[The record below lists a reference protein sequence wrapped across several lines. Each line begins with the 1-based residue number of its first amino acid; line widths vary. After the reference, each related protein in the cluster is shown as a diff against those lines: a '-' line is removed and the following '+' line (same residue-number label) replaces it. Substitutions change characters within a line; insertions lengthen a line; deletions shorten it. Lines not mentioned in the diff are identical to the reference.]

1 MKKFKHIYMAL
12 IIGLFITSLGC
23 INSPTSYST
32 KNAPATIPTTIR
44 TASTVTTPIS
54 NANHSAVNNTVGT
67 ETQNIVPEFEIQMS
81 DGVARSFPV
90 SLTENNPVFLMFFTP
105 H

>member
-1 MKKFKHIYMAL
+1 MNKFKHIYL
-12 IIGLFITSLGC
+12 TVILGLFITSLGC

-32 KNAPATIPTTIR
+32 KDAQVTLPTPIR
-44 TASTVTTPIS
+44 TASTVTTPIFD
-54 NANHSAVNNTVGT
+54 ANHSAVNNTVGT

-81 DGVARSFPV
+81 DGVAWNFPV